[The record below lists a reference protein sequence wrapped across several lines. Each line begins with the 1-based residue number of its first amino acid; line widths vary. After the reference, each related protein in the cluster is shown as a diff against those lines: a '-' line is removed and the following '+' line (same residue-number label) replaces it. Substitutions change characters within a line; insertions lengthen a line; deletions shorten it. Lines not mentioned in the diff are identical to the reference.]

1 MKYCDSCHSTYPTDF
16 TVCPKDQHA
25 LRVTAELAEGMVLR
39 GKYEVLEKIGTGGM
53 ATVYRVRHLHL
64 QEEVAIKVVSG
75 RLVEDQNFVERFKT
89 EAVITRKLRH
99 PNAVRLDDFDL
110 TDDGRPFIVMELV
123 HGKSLRQFLQE
134 GGWLAPE
141 RAADIARQAAL
152 ALDAAHQMGIVHR
165 DIKPENL
172 LLIAQPDGGLLVKV
186 VDFGIAKVN
195 EGPSQPGGTAT
206 KTGIVL
212 GTPRYLSP
220 EQARGKR
227 GAEVDGRADLYAL
240 GVVLYEMLT
249 GRVPFDADTPFDL
262 LLHHIGTAP
271 VPPHQASP
279 ALGISQAMSQLVMK
293 ALEKDPALRFQ
304 SGAEMAAA
312 LEQPEVRAQEKPQ
325 QDAQAQIFSTAALAA
340 ASAECAVEE
349 GPKSHAELKSAGI
362 KTVATKRTEPLRVPT
377 AVVPA
382 AIAPTIKTNAAAAI
396 PPAYERTLA
405 MGSEYETAKR
415 GRSGWRLR
423 KWMLAVGGSA
433 AAAVVLWAGLSF
445 SQNDSRVEASST
457 PPAAPAVVERTST
470 GSSRTSSSRRQPVT
484 SSTISINPRR
494 AEADPNRQARA
505 QALVAQGY
513 RRMEKQDFRG
523 AEESFSQAL
532 ELDPNNSAAQRGLQ
546 AARTGQTVKGIAGVF
561 GR

>member
-1 MKYCDSCHSTYPTDF
+1 MKYCDSCHSTYPTEF

-25 LRVTAELAEGMVLR
+25 LRVAAELAEGMVLR

-64 QEEVAIKVVSG
+64 QEEVALKLVSS
-75 RLVEDQNFVERFKT
+75 RLVEDQDFVERFKT

-123 HGKSLRQFLQE
+123 RGKSLRQFLQE
-134 GGWLAPE
+134 GGWLSPE
-141 RAADIARQAAL
+141 RAADIARQAARGL
-152 ALDAAHQMGIVHR
+152 GAAHQLGIVHR
-165 DIKPENL
+165 DVKPENL
-172 LLIAQPDGGLLVKV
+172 LLIAQPDGSYLVKV
-186 VDFGIAKVN
+186 VDFGIAKLS
-195 EGPSQPGGTAT
+195 EDPSQPAGAHAT

-249 GRVPFDADTPFDL
+249 GRVPFDAETPFDL
-262 LLHHIGTAP
+262 LLHHIGTVAT
-271 VPPHQASP
+271 PPREACP
-279 ALGISQAMSQLVMK
+279 ALGISQAMSDLVMK
-293 ALEKDPALRFQ
+293 ALDKDPARRFQ
-304 SGAEMAAA
+304 SGEEMAAA
-312 LEQPEVRAQEKPQ
+312 LEQPPVRVQEEPQAAAQGS
-325 QDAQAQIFSTAALAA
+325 AQIFGTAALAA
-340 ASAECAVEE
+340 AAVA
-349 GPKSHAELKSAGI
+349 GARPKVQ
-362 KTVATKRTEPLRVPT
+362 TVATRRTDTVRVPANVMPSPSTRTVKTGT
-377 AVVPA
+377 ATAKNEPVFE
-382 AIAPTIKTNAAAAI
+382 KTL
-396 PPAYERTLA
+396 P

-415 GRSGWRLR
+415 PRPGGWRSR
-423 KWMLAVGGSA
+423 KWAFAAAGSV
-433 AAAVVLWAGLSF
+433 AAAVVLWAGVSF
-445 SQNDSRVEASST
+445 TQSDSSVEAKYAPASA
-457 PPAAPAVVERTST
+457 PAAVERTNT
-470 GSSRTSSSRRQPVT
+470 GSSRASSNRRQPSVP
-484 SSTISINPRR
+484 SAAPKRS
-494 AEADPNRQARA
+494 AEPGSQARA

-523 AEESFSQAL
+523 AEEAFSQAL
-532 ELDPNNSAAQRGLQ
+532 ELDPENTAAQRGLQ

>member
-1 MKYCDSCHSTYPTDF
+1 MKYCDSCHSTYPTEF
-16 TVCPKDQHA
+16 TVCPKDQHS

-64 QEEVAIKVVSG
+64 QEEVAIKVVSS
-75 RLVEDQNFVERFKT
+75 RLVEDQGFVERFKT

-99 PNAVRLDDFDL
+99 ANAVRLDDFDL

-123 HGKSLRQFLQE
+123 RGKSLRQFLQE
-134 GGWLAPE
+134 GGWLLPE

-172 LLIAQPDGGLLVKV
+172 LLITQPDGRLLVKV

-195 EGPSQPGGTAT
+195 EGPSHAGGNAT

-227 GAEVDGRADLYAL
+227 GTEVDGRADLYAL

-271 VPPHQASP
+271 VPPHQACP
-279 ALGISQAMSQLVMK
+279 TLGISQAMSQLVMK
-293 ALEKDPALRFQ
+293 TLEKDPALRFQ
-304 SGAEMAAA
+304 SGAQMADA
-312 LEQPEVRAQEKPQ
+312 LTQPEVRIQEKPQ
-325 QDAQAQIFSTAALAA
+325 DNAQAQSQVYSTAALAA

-349 GPKSHAELKSAGI
+349 APKPQAGMKPAEA
-362 KTVATKRTEPLRVPT
+362 KTVATKRTETVRLPTSTAPAASVPT
-377 AVVPA
+377 VRTGASATPSSQ
-382 AIAPTIKTNAAAAI
+382 
-396 PPAYERTLA
+396 AYERTLA

-415 GRSGWRLR
+415 AKGAGGR
-423 KWMLAVGGSA
+423 KWILAAAGSA
-433 AAAVVLWAGLSF
+433 AAVVVLGAGVSF
-445 SQNDSRVEASST
+445 SQSDSRVEASSA
-457 PPAAPAVVERTST
+457 PPTAPAVVERTST
-470 GSSRTSSSRRQPVT
+470 GRSRSGSSQ
-484 SSTISINPRR
+484 
-494 AEADPNRQARA
+494 RQAPPSPAPAKRSSVDPADHTRA
-505 QALVAQGY
+505 QALVATGY
-513 RRMEKQDFRG
+513 RRLEKQDFPG
-523 AEESFSQAL
+523 AEAAFSEAL
-532 ELDPNNSAAQRGLQ
+532 ELDPNNAAAQRGLQ
-546 AARTGQTVKGIAGVF
+546 AARTAQTVKGIAGVF